1 MLTREQKNKVVMEL
15 SKIYLKKERPNA
27 ILSEQAMKD
36 GYKILGTKTEDEL
49 IGLVCILSSKL
60 FDYYQPKELGEIILK
75 KIL

>member
-1 MLTREQKNKVVMEL
+1 MEL
-15 SKIYLKKERPNA
+15 TKIYLNKEIPNA
-27 ILSEQAMKD
+27 ILSEQTVKD
-36 GYKILGTKTEDEL
+36 GYKILETKTEDEL

>member
-15 SKIYLKKERPNA
+15 TKIYLKKERPNA

-49 IGLVCILSSKL
+49 IGLVCILGSKL
-60 FDYYQPKELGEIILK
+60 IDYYQPKELGEIILK